1 MNKLLK
7 IFQGRYAGVVCFLFA
22 ITNRIIFTSLNSL
35 IGTDTKIQLTYTENL
50 LAGKGM
56 GVTKYFTNE
65 PNNPVFDTQQFY
77 PPGLSMAIIPFLKLF
92 GGDEY
97 KAILAFDIIVSVL
110 FVIAIRSLGKK
121 AGLSPAL
128 NNIST
133 LIAGC
138 VQYIFFMS
146 WSSTDAISLCFVL
159 FALIETINIISK
171 KENIG
176 FLRTVG
182 CSLLFC
188 LPFFFRYMYLPI
200 AFFLP
205 FTILL
210 FGLILKN
217 RNLKIA
223 GSKLFITSAF
233 FLVTLFAFSLFTSG
247 NALFVQDFGRGV
259 FIDQL
264 TKWYPFLPASFINLD
279 FAAQLTERVVRIS
292 YGRVMFFAEIIN
304 VILFVVLLVMLLK
317 YLVAFKKNRQ
327 LTSHF
332 LFITIGS
339 IIGVIIVL
347 LLTYLTLTYK
357 ALPWGPIRWTHAQH
371 ARYFAFIY
379 AFIPLLLFVYI
390 QHYGHLIKKSFVRIF
405 VFIALCLLLTEVFH
419 GIYYNV
425 KIVVHHKDLAIIRN
439 ADKGYRNFPAI
450 VAELKKQHPGRQIF
464 ISSPDQYYLHA
475 ASKVGCKAIFD
486 YENLVR
492 PDIKVSSK
500 SILLMPVHEQEA
512 VIMKDYIEK
521 KKPQLLSTIA
531 GTYFY
536 TEEIDPK

>member
-7 IFQGRYAGVVCFLFA
+7 IFQGRYAGVICFLFA
-22 ITNRIIFTSLNSL
+22 IANRIIFTTLNSL

-56 GVTKYFTNE
+56 GVTKYFTSDL
-65 PNNPVFDTQQFY
+65 NNAVFDTQQFY
-77 PPGLSMAIIPFLKLF
+77 PPGLSIVIIPFLKLF

-97 KAILAFDIIVSVL
+97 NAVLIFDIIVSIL

-121 AGLSPAL
+121 AGLSLAL

-159 FALIETINIISK
+159 FALIETIDIISK
-171 KENIG
+171 KENIS
-176 FLRTVG
+176 FLRTIG
-182 CSLLFC
+182 CALLFC
-188 LPFFFRYMYLPI
+188 LPFFFRYMYLPV
-200 AFFLP
+200 AGFLP

-210 FGLILKN
+210 FGFILKN
-217 RNLKIA
+217 KNLKIA
-223 GSKLFITSAF
+223 GSKLLITSVF
-233 FLVTLFAFSLFTSG
+233 FLAVLFIFSLFASG

-259 FIDQL
+259 FVDQL
-264 TKWYPFLPASFINLD
+264 AKWYPFLPASFINLD
-279 FAAQLTERVVRIS
+279 FAAQLIEKFVRIS
-292 YGRVMFFAEIIN
+292 YSRVMYGAEIIN
-304 VILFVVLLVMLLK
+304 AILFVVMLVMLFK
-317 YLVAFKKNRQ
+317 YLVAFKKNRR
-327 LTSHF
+327 LSNHS

-339 IIGVIIVL
+339 FIGIIIIFL
-347 LLTYLTLTYK
+347 LAYLTLTYK
-357 ALPWGPIRWTHAQH
+357 ALPWGLIRWTHAQH

-379 AFIPLLLFVYI
+379 AFIPLLLLVCL
-390 QHYGHLIKKSFVRIF
+390 QHYSYLTKKSFVKIF
-405 VFIALCLLLTEVFH
+405 AFIALCLLATEILH
-419 GIYYNV
+419 GVYYNI
-425 KIVVHHKDLAIIRN
+425 KIVVNHKDLAIIRD
-439 ADKGYRNFPAI
+439 ADKGYRNFPPI
-450 VAELKKQHPGRQIF
+450 VEQIKKQHPDRQVF

-475 ASKVGCKAIFD
+475 ASKVGGKAIFD
-486 YENLVR
+486 YENLWR
-492 PDIKVSSK
+492 SDIKISSK

-512 VIMKDYIEK
+512 IIMKDYIEK

-536 TEEIDPK
+536 TEEIDPQ